1 MIAEKTGWTP
11 GQIARLNLTTV
22 ELLLDAW
29 AKEAKATPSTKPV
42 RKATVTDALSLEK
55 LTRSIS

>member
-1 MIAEKTGWTP
+1 
-11 GQIARLNLTTV
+11 V

-29 AKEAKATPSTKPV
+29 AKESKATPAAKPV